1 MLLLAAISRGK
12 RVPRTALIP
21 SVQSLT
27 WLCNSDTTNSCEVN
41 VARQTLLTPCV
52 LQQYQQALSGYAYT
66 QVLVISTA
74 SIAFSC
80 RLRTAKSQYST
91 LLVLSLSLL

>member
-12 RVPRTALIP
+12 RVPRTALNP

-27 WLCNSDTTNSCEVN
+27 WLCNSDTTQNLEVN
-41 VARQTLLTPCV
+41 AARQTLLTPCV

-66 QVLVISTA
+66 QVLIISTVSFA
-74 SIAFSC
+74 SSC
-80 RLRTAKSQYST
+80 RLRTAKSQ
-91 LLVLSLSLL
+91 